1 MTSENDEKIKQVIS
15 ILESRNVSH
24 KIDELLNS
32 YRYESTEIQYN
43 DEKNLSDE
51 LFSDLKVRE
60 IKKQLN
66 FKYKDKS
73 LQILLT
79 NLLYT
84 EDNERFYDLIVL
96 YKDICVL
103 KDNVTEENDPY
114 TTTYR
119 TGSFTEYSLKIFKNG
134 SWIEDLDYL
143 TKEFKK
149 NNDLSDSVNNNKR
162 RQELS
167 NNIDLDPID

>member
-1 MTSENDEKIKQVIS
+1 MTSENDEKINQVIS
-15 ILESRNVSH
+15 ILESRNVSK
-24 KIDELLNS
+24 KIEELLNS
-32 YRYESTEIQYN
+32 YIDESTEIIYN
-43 DEKNLSDE
+43 DEKKISDE
-51 LFSDLKVRE
+51 LCSDLKIKE
-60 IKKQLN
+60 IKRQLN

-73 LQILLT
+73 LKILLT

-103 KDNVTEENDPY
+103 KDGVTEENDPY
-114 TTTYR
+114 MTTYR
-119 TGSFTEYSLKIFKNG
+119 TGTFTEYSLKIFKNG
-134 SWIEDLDYL
+134 SWIDDLDYL
-143 TKEFKK
+143 IKELKENK
-149 NNDLSDSVNNNKR
+149 NLSETVNNNKR